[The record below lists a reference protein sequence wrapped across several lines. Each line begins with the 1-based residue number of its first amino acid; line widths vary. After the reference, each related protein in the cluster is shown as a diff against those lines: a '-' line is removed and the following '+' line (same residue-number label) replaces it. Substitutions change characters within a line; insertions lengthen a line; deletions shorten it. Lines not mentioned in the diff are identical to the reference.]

1 MHRQFEANT
10 WKDTVVDV
18 VTHAVGLASYK
29 DLDELWRSYP
39 DFVVQLARRYG
50 VSDVAELGGGA
61 NPKVADADEWGFVNH
76 RVVIDISA
84 GELAKASSGV
94 EKRVADL
101 SRPITNGHNS
111 YDLVFSSMLC
121 EHLPDPRTFHQ
132 NCFNLL
138 RPGGL
143 SVHFFPTLFAFP
155 FVVNKL
161 IPERLAHAV
170 LSKIHKA
177 RLEHGKHD
185 KFPAYYRWTTGPTR
199 RAVKRFE
206 SVGFEVKEFY
216 ATFGHNYYHQIPP
229 LRASEFAKARFL
241 LRHPVPSLTSYAV
254 VVLRKPEQGR

>member
-1 MHRQFEANT
+1 
-10 WKDTVVDV
+10 V
-18 VTHAVGLASYK
+18 VTHPVAQVSYK
-29 DLDELWRSYP
+29 DVEELWRSYP
-39 DFVVQLARRYG
+39 ELVLELARRYG

-61 NPKVADADEWGFVNH
+61 NPKVANADEWGFVNH

-84 GELAKASSGV
+84 NELAKASSDV
-94 EKRVADL
+94 ETRVADL
-101 SRPITNGHNS
+101 SQPIADGLSS

-121 EHLPDPRTFHQ
+121 EHLSDPRTFHQ

-161 IPERLAHAV
+161 IPERFAYAV
-170 LSKIHKA
+170 LRKIHKE

-216 ATFGHNYYHQIPP
+216 ASFGHNYYYQIPP
-229 LRASEFAKARFL
+229 LHASESAKSKFL
-241 LRHPVPSLTSYAV
+241 LRHPVPALTSYAV
-254 VVLRKPEQGR
+254 VVLRKPEQVR